1 MAKVG
6 HKVALVLGLSITMM
20 GCNIANHG
28 SFVTSTYQD
37 KATTDNLVRLGPVF
51 GESCQTQFLYL
62 FPVGDSVSSPKA
74 IESAKNAVQGTVIIT
89 DVTIDDSLSF
99 GVGYS
104 EQCIKVQGVAF
115 GTQNT
120 EY

>member
-1 MAKVG
+1 MVVG
-6 HKVALVLGLSITMM
+6 RKLAFLLTVSLTMT

-37 KATTDNLVRLGPVF
+37 KATTDTLVKLGPIF

-62 FPVGDSVSSPKA
+62 FPMGDSVSSPKA
-74 IESAKNAVQGTVIIT
+74 IAAAKTAIQGTVIIT

-99 GVGYS
+99 GIGYS
-104 EQCIKVQGVAF
+104 EQCIKVQGIAYGKKV
-115 GTQNT
+115 
-120 EY
+120 